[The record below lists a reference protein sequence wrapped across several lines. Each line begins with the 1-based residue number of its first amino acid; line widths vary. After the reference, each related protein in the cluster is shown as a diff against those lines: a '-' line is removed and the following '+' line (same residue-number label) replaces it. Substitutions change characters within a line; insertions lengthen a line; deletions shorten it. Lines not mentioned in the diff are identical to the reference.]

1 MLADTV
7 WNMVQTILKA
17 KLQKKYPKLTVT
29 NASMNDTPTGLPNLF
44 VNQIDAAQTGMD
56 TEKDRENAIISVIQL
71 EASSN
76 EGLTEARNIIND
88 AGNIL
93 IEKHYS
99 VISGPTQSNT
109 SVYRM
114 IMRLRRT
121 IGNEETF

>member
-7 WNMVQTILKA
+7 WNMAQTTLKA

-29 NASMNDTPTGLPNLF
+29 NVSMNETPPGLPNLF
-44 VNQIDAAQTGMD
+44 INQIDAAQTGTDM
-56 TEKDRENAIISVIQL
+56 EKDRENAIISTIQL
-71 EASSN
+71 EVSSN
-76 EGLTEARNIIND
+76 TGLTEARNIMND
-88 AGNIL
+88 AGDIL
-93 IEKHYS
+93 IKKHYS

>member
-7 WNMVQTILKA
+7 WNMAQTTLKA

-29 NASMNDTPTGLPNLF
+29 NASMNDTPPGLPNLF
-44 VNQIDAAQTGMD
+44 VNQIDAAQTGQD

-93 IEKHYS
+93 IQKHYS